1 MNLFL
6 KLGGSLIT
14 DKDKAHSA
22 RLEVIHRIADEI
34 KTALEKN
41 DGLNLLLA
49 HGSGSFGHMPAKK
62 YGTRDGVKNPDDWR
76 GFLEVWREAH
86 CLNQILLD
94 VFSSHQLPVLSFPPS
109 SMITAQNK
117 ILYKWNL
124 SPIKSALD
132 AKLIPIVFGDV
143 IFDLICGGTIFS
155 TEELFIPLVDHLS
168 PERILIA
175 GIEEGVWQD
184 YPKCHKLLKNITQET
199 DPEILKRLG
208 TSRSIDVTG
217 GMLEKVNL
225 MRTLTSGHP
234 ELIVNIFSGL
244 IPNNILRSLNGEDI
258 GTSIR
263 CR

>member
-34 KTALEKN
+34 KAALDN
-41 DGLNLLLA
+41 NSDLNLLLA

-62 YGTRDGVKNPDDWR
+62 YGTRDGVKNRDGWQ

-86 CLNQILLD
+86 SLNQILLD

-109 SMITAQNK
+109 SMITSKNK
-117 ILYKWNL
+117 TIDKWNL
-124 SPIKSALD
+124 SPIKSALE

-143 IFDLICGGTIFS
+143 IFDLVCGGTIFS
-155 TEELFIPLVDHLS
+155 TEELFIPLVDYLI

-184 YPKCHKLLKNITQET
+184 YPECHQLLKDITQKT
-199 DPEILKRLG
+199 NPEILNRLG

-225 MRTLTSGHP
+225 MRSLTSIHP
-234 ELIVNIFSGL
+234 ELVVNIFSGL

-263 CR
+263 RK